1 MNHHLHEIDAMHT
14 SVENVLYDV
23 LSNGHPVA
31 GENLQSRL
39 RAILVMGYANA
50 NASMAITTGNKSE
63 IAQGY
68 CTLYGDMAGGYAP
81 LGDVYKMEVYAM
93 AELFNQRAQSKGL
106 PPPVSE
112 STMTKPPS
120 AELAPDQTD
129 EDTLPPY
136 ALLDDVLRNHIEG
149 GLNADDLVEHGF
161 DEAVVVDVLRRLERN
176 EHKRWQ
182 MPPAPRVSPRAFGQG
197 WRRPLASNHDWRRS
211 N

>member
-1 MNHHLHEIDAMHT
+1 MLT
-14 SVENVLYDV
+14 S
-23 LSNGHPVA
+23 GHAVA
-31 GENLQSRL
+31 GENLQARL
-39 RAILVMGYANA
+39 RALLVMGYANA

-93 AELFNQRAQSKGL
+93 AERFNQRAIEAGL
-106 PPPVSE
+106 TAPVSE

-129 EDTLPPY
+129 QDSLPPY
-136 ALLDDVLRNHIEG
+136 DVLDALLRSHIEG
-149 GLNADDLVEHGF
+149 GLNTDDLVAQGF
-161 DEAVVVDVLRRLERN
+161 DSATVIDVLRRLERN

-197 WRRPLASNHDWRRS
+197 WRRPLASNHDWRR
-211 N
+211 